1 MVLST
6 PSQTRTSRRPAK
18 SFTLKLP
25 TRRAAGAFPAGAPGL
40 RPCCCAVL
48 CAPALARCSCPVLS
62 EPLRPR
68 REGRGSPTL
77 SPRPKDGAPDAS
89 PHRAAA
95 ACGAPPLLGLDCSV
109 RRAPGQ
115 TFAEDEPHRPPY
127 NVPPGRQ
134 HNVRVAV
141 RALCC
146 AVPAPASCAFCSAG
160 GSRAAFRAAG
170 TPSSCRHSVV
180 MAADALDLGNLWVR
194 GGLGSR
200 LQYRAG
206 SHTCTRRFPIEVK
219 DFEIPLAS
227 AAPTIHMSTV
237 NPCPCFGI
245 AGCPLPV
252 ARDRAGSTSP
262 AARYGRDSTRWSRP
276 RATGRPRDSTASS
289 PPPPPLPP
297 ICTAGVPLACGGAF
311 SRPCST

>member
-1 MVLST
+1 M
-6 PSQTRTSRRPAK
+6 
-18 SFTLKLP
+18 
-25 TRRAAGAFPAGAPGL
+25 
-40 RPCCCAVL
+40 
-48 CAPALARCSCPVLS
+48 
-62 EPLRPR
+62 
-68 REGRGSPTL
+68 
-77 SPRPKDGAPDAS
+77 
-89 PHRAAA
+89 
-95 ACGAPPLLGLDCSV
+95 

-206 SHTCTRRFPIEVK
+206 PHTCTRRFPIEVK

-276 RATGRPRDSTASS
+276 RATSRPRDSTSSS
-289 PPPPPLPP
+289 PPPPPPPSLPFAPPASPWLVGAPFLALAVLKRQVPRDGFHIRHRVSRPASSPGAGSPPGVLLPP
-297 ICTAGVPLACGGAF
+297 EAPHLVSCCEPGFSGA
-311 SRPCST
+311 SG